1 MQSGEVYIV
10 SIHVP
15 SDSVGAGFSV
25 VLVALV
31 VVVEC
36 SVVAEWVVVL
46 ELVVFVELLVE
57 ALLVVC
63 NVVVEVLLVLVVV
76 VKVDFVPVSTVIR
89 RVCVKV
95 AIEGTI
101 DVDVVSDAFVV
112 VSRPQL
118 VTHPPTTEV

>member
-1 MQSGEVYIV
+1 MQSFEVYIV

-15 SDSVGAGFSV
+15 SDSVGADCLV

-36 SVVAEWVVVL
+36 LVVEWVVVL

-57 ALLVVC
+57 DLLVVRD
-63 NVVVEVLLVLVVV
+63 VLVDVLLVLVVV
-76 VKVDFVPVSTVIR
+76 VKVDFGPISTVIR
-89 RVCVKV
+89 MVCVKV
-95 AIEGTI
+95 PIEGTV

-112 VSRPQL
+112 SVPQL
-118 VTHPPTTEV
+118 VTHPPTAEV